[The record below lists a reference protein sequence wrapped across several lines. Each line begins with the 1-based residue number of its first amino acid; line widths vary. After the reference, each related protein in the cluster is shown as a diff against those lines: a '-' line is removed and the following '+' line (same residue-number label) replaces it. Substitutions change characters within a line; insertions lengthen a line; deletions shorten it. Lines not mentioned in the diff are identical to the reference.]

1 MRQTCTHRF
10 ARTLCLLQVAISR
23 LNASAAMFGSH
34 NSPGVSAEF
43 PQAKQLEVLQIQLA
57 QVAAAVETFARVE
70 VRACSGHSVA
80 NLMDSYIRGAARFCS
95 TKPRE
100 PGIAL
105 IWAWCPL
112 PAVAKASDP
121 DIHTQAGWTS

>member
-1 MRQTCTHRF
+1 M
-10 ARTLCLLQVAISR
+10 QVAISR

-57 QVAAAVETFARVE
+57 QVTAAVETFARVE
-70 VRACSGHSVA
+70 VEACSGHNVA
-80 NLMDSYIRGAARFCS
+80 NLMDSYIKGAARFCS

-100 PGIAL
+100 PGTAL
-105 IWAWCPL
+105 MWAVCPVL
-112 PAVAKASDP
+112 AVANASDP
-121 DIHTQAGWTS
+121 DILTQAGSTP